1 MQYILPTGLYLGFNY
16 TGGPLSNIPLPTNI
30 HNRAKNKIKCA
41 CECILYFFDGKVSHI
56 MAVNGPVALPLR
68 PVRCQKCLMFVYFFA
83 TES

>member
-16 TGGPLSNIPLPTNI
+16 TGGPLSNIPSPTNI
-30 HNRAKNKIKCA
+30 HNRAKNKKLSVPASVSCT
-41 CECILYFFDGKVSHI
+41 FSTVSHI

-68 PVRCQKCLMFVYFFA
+68 PARCQKCLMFVYFLA